1 MAAYILR
8 RLAYF
13 IPTLLAIYTAAFL
26 LMHAAPGSPFGD
38 EKGLLPEVLAVRQ
51 AEFHLDKPLWQQ
63 YEGTIISAIRT
74 AEKLVPDDTQ
84 NASLAKFDAALQFVL
99 KVFEERNNRQATIA
113 EKAALQEGIN
123 ILHNKLD
130 GAGALNVPSGAATP
144 AEVRS

>member
-1 MAAYILR
+1 MNDVLKFVWNVLNSPAGI
-8 RLAYF
+8 
-13 IPTLLAIYTAAFL
+13 TAVA
-26 LMHAAPGSPFGD
+26 
-38 EKGLLPEVLAVRQ
+38 GLLLYGLNWLYSR
-51 AEFHLDKPLWQQ
+51 KPLWQQ